1 MIKAIIFD
9 CFGVVRPDNLRL
21 TYQRFGGNLDT
32 EEQFI
37 TDTISAANHGLIPN
51 SRDVFAKKLGI
62 TGDEFMQA
70 LDDGVQND
78 QRLLDYIAELRKT
91 YKTGMLS
98 NVSRGRLQEIFEPGV
113 LDKYFDVYVGSGDI
127 GVAKPEPEAYRTVAE
142 RLGVSPE
149 ECIFT
154 DDSEDYCAGA
164 RAAGMQA
171 IRYQSFPQY
180 QRDLEAIFNTAKS

>member
-1 MIKAIIFD
+1 MIKAVLFD

-32 EEQFI
+32 DEQFI
-37 TDTISAANHGLIPN
+37 TDTIGAANHGLIPN
-51 SRDVFAKKLGI
+51 SRDVFAEKLGI
-62 TGDEFMQA
+62 TADEFMQA

-78 QRLLDYIAELRKT
+78 QHLLDYIAELRKT

-113 LDKYFDVYVGSGDI
+113 LDTYFDVYVGSGDM

-180 QRDLEAIFNTAKS
+180 KRELEAILAGRS